1 MTLTCNKKAYSD
13 LKKEC
18 EACSAR
24 TECVNNGKG
33 VFVALAEMPINA
45 NAAMPTLQDNSTI
58 AIHVDSGFSF
68 DIYRR
73 DIEKSIKEQFNPLR
87 NLLGYGA

>member
-13 LKKEC
+13 LKKVKRL
-18 EACSAR
+18 SR
-24 TECVNNGKG
+24 TECVNNKG

-58 AIHVDSGFSF
+58 AIHVDSGFSLTF
-68 DIYRR
+68 T
-73 DIEKSIKEQFNPLR
+73 E
-87 NLLGYGA
+87 GT